1 LAASAKKLLREAAAS
16 AMQKWW
22 GSIQPINLEPAAPP
36 VDGPGPAV
44 LEVWPSTVQNK
55 LSDQFYSLFLE
66 TEINFGGEGGL
77 LADQVWNGDF
87 ETLGRGMRWWKPDD
101 EDDPI
106 LQDDKEMH
114 KRGTVDGE
122 TVDLAE
128 PLPNAS
134 DFRPWTSVGGA
145 SLAIVREG
153 RGANP
158 HVLKISGGKEGSGA
172 ANPGYWGIGLR
183 GGVAQEVSLRAK
195 AGGPTLRA
203 QLCVDGAVL
212 AGADLKPKGPARGGW
227 QTYTAMLRPDPVPV
241 GKASRSA
248 ELRLLVPPNSE
259 ATIDHV
265 SLVPTDAVAG
275 LFRKDIFDA
284 LKALRPGFVRFPG
297 GDYLEG
303 TGPRTR
309 WDWKRTIGQPSD
321 RKGHYNS
328 AWDYWVR
335 DRLGFF
341 EMLQLAEA
349 LGSEPV
355 LAVPTG
361 LQLNKLHY
369 GITRYGDPPA
379 NSSWAQEALDAIEF
393 ATAPAQGSNWG
404 GFRAAMGRSE
414 PFKLT
419 KVEVGNEERTDKN
432 MVPDPETGYVGLT
445 RGATGEKPDAA
456 GGYSGRYRAITDA
469 LWKRYPDMTVIASGQ
484 WKEEYDMS
492 GNPCLNGQRCDM
504 WDEHFYR
511 SPDDMV
517 GELLGRYD
525 KENYDRATRPKVFVG
540 EYSAIPSTPPKNDNT
555 NTLIAAVAEASFALS
570 LERNA
575 DVVKATAFAPVL
587 ANVGGS
593 QWPHVLLKFDSD
605 RLVRTPSYYAL
616 QMLRNSLGTHT
627 VRQAA
632 RGGIDTWSASVSVLE
647 GDGKTVAV
655 KLANYCASSQEVEV
669 KLHDAQILRLD
680 ATTMAPDTAMALWGA
695 PNYLGKAQ
703 EYVSRPERNESD
715 VVEEVAP
722 RPLQV
727 NTTQADLN
735 GGRLRVFLPGWSFS
749 VVHVVLR

>member
-1 LAASAKKLLREAAAS
+1 
-16 AMQKWW
+16 M
-22 GSIQPINLEPAAPP
+22 
-36 VDGPGPAV
+36 
-44 LEVWPSTVQNK
+44 
-55 LSDQFYSLFLE
+55 
-66 TEINFGGEGGL
+66 
-77 LADQVWNGDF
+77 
-87 ETLGRGMRWWKPDD
+87 
-101 EDDPI
+101 
-106 LQDDKEMH
+106 
-114 KRGTVDGE
+114 
-122 TVDLAE
+122 
-128 PLPNAS
+128 
-134 DFRPWTSVGGA
+134 GGA
-145 SLAIVREG
+145 FWRSSGKGGVPIHTSLRSAVARK
-153 RGANP
+153 A
-158 HVLKISGGKEGSGA
+158 GGCK
-172 ANPGYWGIGLR
+172 PRYWGIGLR

-419 KVEVGNEERTDKN
+419 KVEVGARSAPIRTWCLTPRR
-432 MVPDPETGYVGLT
+432 VTGLT
-445 RGATGEKPDAA
+445 RGATGEKP
-456 GGYSGRYRAITDA
+456 
-469 LWKRYPDMTVIASGQ
+469 
-484 WKEEYDMS
+484 
-492 GNPCLNGQRCDM
+492 
-504 WDEHFYR
+504 
-511 SPDDMV
+511 
-517 GELLGRYD
+517 
-525 KENYDRATRPKVFVG
+525 TRP
-540 EYSAIPSTPPKNDNT
+540 
-555 NTLIAAVAEASFALS
+555 AS
-570 LERNA
+570 
-575 DVVKATAFAPVL
+575 
-587 ANVGGS
+587 
-593 QWPHVLLKFDSD
+593 
-605 RLVRTPSYYAL
+605 
-616 QMLRNSLGTHT
+616 
-627 VRQAA
+627 A
-632 RGGIDTWSASVSVLE
+632 RGGRRS
-647 GDGKTVAV
+647 
-655 KLANYCASSQEVEV
+655 
-669 KLHDAQILRLD
+669 
-680 ATTMAPDTAMALWGA
+680 
-695 PNYLGKAQ
+695 
-703 EYVSRPERNESD
+703 
-715 VVEEVAP
+715 P
-722 RPLQV
+722 RRCGSGIR
-727 NTTQADLN
+727 T
-735 GGRLRVFLPGWSFS
+735 
-749 VVHVVLR
+749 

>member
-1 LAASAKKLLREAAAS
+1 
-16 AMQKWW
+16 MQRAWA
-22 GSIQPINLEPAAPP
+22 SIQPNQEPAPP
-36 VDGPGPAV
+36 SEGPGPAV

-87 ETLGRGMRWWKPDD
+87 EALGRGMRWWKPDD
-101 EDDPI
+101 DDDPI
-106 LQDDKEMH
+106 MRDDKEMH
-114 KRGTVDGE
+114 LRE
-122 TVDLAE
+122 TVVGEETDLAE
-128 PLPNAS
+128 PIPNAS

-158 HVLKISGGKEGSGA
+158 HMLKISGGKEGSGA
-172 ANPGYWGIGLR
+172 ANSGYWGIGLR

-195 AGGPTLRA
+195 VGGPTLRA
-203 QLCVDGAVL
+203 QLCVEGDVL
-212 AGADLKPKGPARGGW
+212 AGADLKPKGAAQGGW
-227 QTYTAMLRPDPVPV
+227 QTYTAMLRPDTVLV
-241 GKASRSA
+241 GKGSRSA

-265 SLVPTDAVAG
+265 SLVPTDAIAG

-309 WDWKRTIGQPSD
+309 WNWKSTIGQPSD

-355 LAVPTG
+355 LAIPTG

-379 NSSWAQEALDAIEF
+379 KSSWAQEALDSIEF
-393 ATAPAQGSNWG
+393 ATGPATSNWG

-432 MVPDPETGYVGLT
+432 IMPDPETGYVGLT

-469 LWKRYPDMTVIASGQ
+469 LWKRHPDMTVIASGQ

-492 GNPCLNGQRCDM
+492 DNPCLNGQRCDM

-517 GELLGRYD
+517 GELLERYD
-525 KENYDRATRPKVFVG
+525 KKNYDRKTMPNVFVG
-540 EYSAIPSTPPKNDNT
+540 EYSAISSIPPKNDNT
-555 NTLIAAVAEASFALS
+555 NTLIAAIAEASFALS

-632 RGGIDTWSASVSVLE
+632 RGGIGEDDVPPRSTWTAAVTILE
-647 GDGKTVAV
+647 GNGKTVAV
-655 KLANYCASSQEVEV
+655 KLANYCPSTQEVEI
-669 KLHDAQILRLD
+669 KLHDAQILHLN
-680 ATTMAPDTAMALWGA
+680 ATTLAPDTPMALWGA
-695 PNYLGKAQ
+695 PNYLGMER

-715 VVEEVAP
+715 VVEEVTP

-727 NTTQADLN
+727 NTTQAELN
-735 GGRLRVFLPGWSFS
+735 GGRLHVKLPGWSFS